1 MEETSQ
7 KYKCLIKCRQ
17 WRTVK
22 CFVVVYLYLTSS
34 LDQKASK
41 WCCVPSW
48 TPDSQEKQKL
58 KHSGLEF
65 KSHMKATG
73 PFVGHEAEG

>member
-1 MEETSQ
+1 MEETFQ
-7 KYKCLIKCRQ
+7 KDKCLIKCRQ
-17 WRTVK
+17 GRTVK

-41 WCCVPSW
+41 QCCPSSW
-48 TPDSQEKQKL
+48 TPESQQKQKL
-58 KHSGLEF
+58 KHTGLEF
-65 KSHMKATG
+65 KIHMKATG